1 MTEET
6 KQKLREAGRE
16 DLIKVHEINQSGYAG
31 INPNGNIVDRREFPN
46 AAPVQENRMLN
57 IPKPKKLETFIE
69 KHMARIKQKT
79 VESKAKLA
87 EIHAANFYDN
97 WCEYTERDGEYLKR
111 SSVIELLQEYGASVS
126 VTLCGCCGYA
136 HPYHEERCAAKVEN
150 K

>member
-46 AAPVQENRMLN
+46 AA
-57 IPKPKKLETFIE
+57 
-69 KHMARIKQKT
+69 
-79 VESKAKLA
+79 
-87 EIHAANFYDN
+87 NFYDN
-97 WCEYTERDGEYLKR
+97 WCEYTKRDGEYLKR